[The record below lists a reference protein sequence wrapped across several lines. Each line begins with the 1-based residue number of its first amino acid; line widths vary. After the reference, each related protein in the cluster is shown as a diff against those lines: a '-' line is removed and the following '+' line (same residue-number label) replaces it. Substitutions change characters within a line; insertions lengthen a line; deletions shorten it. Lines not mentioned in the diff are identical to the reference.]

1 VENAPRR
8 FARRELA
15 SARATNH
22 KARALDTNDERPDE
36 QPGDMP
42 FKAGHVALVGRP
54 NVGKSTL
61 LNALIGSEL
70 AVATRFPQ
78 TTRERLLGV
87 WAGEGFQAVLVDTP
101 GIHRA
106 KSALNRFMVEEA
118 IRGARGVDL
127 VLLLAEAPVIADAE
141 AAEAWQPGPG
151 ARAALEAIAA
161 SGKPIALVLTKC
173 DRVRERALLL
183 PILRKWAELHEFTA
197 LLPVSAVNGEG
208 LEALREHVVARL
220 PGGAPIFPEDQ
231 LSDRAMRWHAG
242 ERVRAALFD
251 ALRDELPYS
260 CAVTIESY
268 KEQRRPPKD
277 IIRATIHVE
286 RESQKPMV
294 IGKGGQTIKGIS
306 IAARRSIA
314 ELTGKPC
321 DLYLEVK
328 VTSNWTRDPA
338 LMERL
343 GLHAPVGG
351 ES

>member
-1 VENAPRR
+1 LDENDQAP
-8 FARRELA
+8 AEP
-15 SARATNH
+15 T
-22 KARALDTNDERPDE
+22 PD
-36 QPGDMP
+36 MS
-42 FKAGHVALVGRP
+42 FRAGHVALVGRP

-61 LNALIGSEL
+61 LNALVGSEL

-87 WAGEGFQAVLVDTP
+87 WAGPGFQAVLVDTP

-118 IRGARGVDL
+118 LRGAREVDL
-127 VLLLAEAPVIADAE
+127 VLLLAEAPVVTEPE
-141 AAEAWQPGPG
+141 AAEAWHPGPG
-151 ARAALEAIAA
+151 ALAALEAITAA
-161 SGKPIALVLTKC
+161 DKPLALVLTKC

-183 PILRKWAELHEFTA
+183 PVLRKWSELHAFTA
-197 LLPVSAVNGEG
+197 LLPVSAVTGEG
-208 LEALREHVVARL
+208 LEALREHVVSHL
-220 PGGAPIFPEDQ
+220 PEGAPIFPEDQ

-277 IIRATIHVE
+277 IIRASIHVE

-294 IGKGGQTIKGIS
+294 IGKGGQTIKAIS
-306 IAARRSIA
+306 IAARRAIA

-328 VTSNWTRDPA
+328 VTPNWTRDPA